1 MNRLRSLKPE
11 IVLIIV
17 AFAAVWAFGIY
28 EAVVSP
34 PAPAEETKAELDLSG
49 RSNVVVLRQAQYDFL
64 KETSNPRLETG
75 WCIQGRRA
83 KDDVFRIDE
92 ITMAEMLE
100 RSSGHLR
107 MRCDPSEAMLGHIH
121 SHPISNIP
129 MPSQQDVRS
138 YFQSQDVPDRY
149 IEGIFTARDHE
160 LRFYRQIGERKAL
173 SLMDLELIEGE

>member
-17 AFAAVWAFGIY
+17 AVAAVWAFGVY

-49 RSNVVVLRQAQYDFL
+49 RSNVVVLKQEHYDFL
-64 KETSNPRLETG
+64 KATSNPRLETG
-75 WCIQGRRA
+75 WCVEGRRA
-83 KDDVFRIDE
+83 RNDIYRIDE

-121 SHPISNIP
+121 SHPISNVP
-129 MPSQQDVRS
+129 MPSRQDIRS
-138 YFQSQDVPDRY
+138 YFQSQEVPSRY

-160 LRFYRQIGERKAL
+160 LRFYRQIGEREAL
-173 SLMDLELIEGE
+173 SLMAIEIVSD